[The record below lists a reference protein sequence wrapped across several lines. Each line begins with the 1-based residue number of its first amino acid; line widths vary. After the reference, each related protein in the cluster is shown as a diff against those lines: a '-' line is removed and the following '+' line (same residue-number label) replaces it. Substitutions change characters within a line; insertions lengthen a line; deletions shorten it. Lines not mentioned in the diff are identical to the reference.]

1 MSIKNVYYE
10 ITSFENLLRADK
22 NCASQHTDKWEII
35 EFRRNLEENLLNLR
49 DRLRRLD
56 IPPVRYRSFLV
67 FDPKVRKVIYTDY
80 TTKVIQRAI
89 YDVLYEPIQRGF
101 ITDTY
106 ACVTDRGQHEA
117 VRRLA
122 SWFHEFN
129 GRGQYAYYYKF
140 DVRKF
145 FYRIDHEVLMNIIKK
160 KISDKYTVELMRYYM
175 CSTQRP
181 FGMPLDGNHLTI
193 TDDEMLWDKGIAIGG
208 GLSHMIGNMY
218 LDQLDQYAKRTL
230 GIKKYIRFADDII
243 ITDTDKG
250 KLKEYGKLLTQFLN
264 EKLLLEFND
273 RCALRPNRCGC
284 EFVGCVIY
292 PDHVLLRK
300 STTLRMK
307 KNLRRVAEN
316 TKNMRYPSITAS
328 RWQPATQEC
337 LSMLMETALRI
348 NCGKILYSH
357 TIWRNSMGKNDLEL
371 LEIYMDM
378 VEKQDEIIYRMTA
391 LLKSYVR
398 EIHNLRTINGFFEVD
413 SNQEIDEKILEECM
427 DQYEEMKE

>member
-1 MSIKNVYYE
+1 M
-10 ITSFENLLRADK
+10 
-22 NCASQHTDKWEII
+22 
-35 EFRRNLEENLLNLR
+35 
-49 DRLRRLD
+49 
-56 IPPVRYRSFLV
+56 P
-67 FDPKVRKVIYTDY
+67 
-80 TTKVIQRAI
+80 
-89 YDVLYEPIQRGF
+89 
-101 ITDTY
+101 Y

-307 KNLRRVAEN
+307 KNLRRVAEKYKKYEVSFDYCKQVAASYAGMLEHVDGN
-316 TKNMRYPSITAS
+316 RFKDKLWEDFVLTHNM
-328 RWQPATQEC
+328 
-337 LSMLMETALRI
+337 
-348 NCGKILYSH
+348 
-357 TIWRNSMGKNDLEL
+357 
-371 LEIYMDM
+371 
-378 VEKQDEIIYRMTA
+378 
-391 LLKSYVR
+391 
-398 EIHNLRTINGFFEVD
+398 
-413 SNQEIDEKILEECM
+413 EE
-427 DQYEEMKE
+427 

>member
-1 MSIKNVYYE
+1 
-10 ITSFENLLRADK
+10 
-22 NCASQHTDKWEII
+22 
-35 EFRRNLEENLLNLR
+35 
-49 DRLRRLD
+49 
-56 IPPVRYRSFLV
+56 
-67 FDPKVRKVIYTDY
+67 
-80 TTKVIQRAI
+80 
-89 YDVLYEPIQRGF
+89 
-101 ITDTY
+101 
-106 ACVTDRGQHEA
+106 
-117 VRRLA
+117 
-122 SWFHEFN
+122 
-129 GRGQYAYYYKF
+129 
-140 DVRKF
+140 
-145 FYRIDHEVLMNIIKK
+145 MNIIKK

-273 RCALRPNRCGC
+273 RCALRPNRSGC

-307 KNLRRVAEN
+307 KNLRRVAEKYKKYEVSFDYCKQVAASYAGMLEHVDGN
-316 TKNMRYPSITAS
+316 RFKDKLWEDFVLTHNM
-328 RWQPATQEC
+328 
-337 LSMLMETALRI
+337 
-348 NCGKILYSH
+348 
-357 TIWRNSMGKNDLEL
+357 
-371 LEIYMDM
+371 
-378 VEKQDEIIYRMTA
+378 
-391 LLKSYVR
+391 
-398 EIHNLRTINGFFEVD
+398 
-413 SNQEIDEKILEECM
+413 EE
-427 DQYEEMKE
+427 